1 MTKQEKSDKYFKWFL
16 AFAALYFLGHI
27 LASAV
32 QAQTPSPTV
41 PIIQCWTNGFGTIQ
55 CAPL

>member
-1 MTKQEKSDKYFKWFL
+1 MNKHDNSDKYFKWFL

-27 LASAV
+27 FAAAV
-32 QAQTPSPTV
+32 QAQTQPPPPV
-41 PIIQCWTNGFGTIQ
+41 IQCWTNGFGTIQ